1 MPKALHSRAVE
12 DYLKAIYK
20 LGGDSEAVATSAL
33 AEELARTAAS
43 VTNMVKGLADRGL
56 LEHTPYYGAR
66 LTETGRS
73 AALRIIRRHRILET
87 YLIERLGFGWDTVH
101 EEAERLEHAASDV
114 LIESMAAALGNPKV
128 DPHGAPIPSQGGRIV
143 RRPLESLSEL
153 PPGTDAVIRE
163 VPDEDPDWLRLLSSK
178 GLLIGTRVA
187 VVRTDPEGSPDEI
200 LVSVSDTNTAVGAD
214 LARLIQVER
223 TRQK

>member
-128 DPHGAPIPSQGGRIV
+128 DPHGAPIPSQGGHIV
-143 RRPLESLSEL
+143 RRPLESLSDL

-200 LVSVSDTNTAVGAD
+200 LVSVSDTSTAVGAD

-223 TRQK
+223 TRHT

>member
-1 MPKALHSRAVE
+1 MPEAVHSRAVE

-33 AEELARTAAS
+33 AEELTRTAAS
-43 VTNMVKGLADRGL
+43 VTNMIKGLADRGL

-66 LTETGRS
+66 LTKAGRS

-101 EEAERLEHAASDV
+101 EEAERLEHAASDT
-114 LIESMAAALGNPKV
+114 LIESMAAALGNPDV
-128 DPHGAPIPSQGGRIV
+128 DPHGAPIPSEGGRIA
-143 RRPLESLSEL
+143 RRPLESLFDL
-153 PPGTDAVIRE
+153 PSGTDAVIRQ

-178 GLLIGTRVA
+178 SLLIGTQVA
-187 VVRTDPEGSPDEI
+187 VVRADPEGSPDEI
-200 LVSVSDTNTAVGAD
+200 LVSVAGTSTEVGAD

-223 TRQK
+223 TRPQ